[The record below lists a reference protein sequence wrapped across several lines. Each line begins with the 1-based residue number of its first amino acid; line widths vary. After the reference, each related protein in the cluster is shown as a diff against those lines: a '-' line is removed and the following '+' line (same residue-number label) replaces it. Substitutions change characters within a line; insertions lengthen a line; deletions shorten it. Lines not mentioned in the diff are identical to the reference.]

1 MEYWKNINGNKM
13 KTGIALLITGFA
25 LRLAS
30 QNEKPLTASD
40 IKAGDTI
47 SMRTLSNVAYLAGIA
62 VVGYNIV
69 KKK

>member
-1 MEYWKNINGNKM
+1 M

-30 QNEKPLTASD
+30 QNEKPLTTSD

-47 SMRTLSNVAYLAGIA
+47 SIRTLSNVAYLAGIA
-62 VVGYNIV
+62 FVGYNIV

>member
-1 MEYWKNINGNKM
+1 M

-47 SMRTLSNVAYLAGIA
+47 SMRTLSNVSYLAGIA